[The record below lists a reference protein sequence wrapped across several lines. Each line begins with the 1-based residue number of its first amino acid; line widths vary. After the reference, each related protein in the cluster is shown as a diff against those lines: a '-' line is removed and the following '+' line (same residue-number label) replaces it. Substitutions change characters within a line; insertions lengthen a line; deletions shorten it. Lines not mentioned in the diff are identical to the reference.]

1 MKEGI
6 IDISA
11 ISVFLDSGI
20 DVFNIND
27 PFFTDLC
34 YSFTNTNDDIILEDR
49 VKYIYQ
55 NYSVCDSGC
64 TLNKENT
71 KSTTISCDCKV
82 KENINTTIN
91 PLNIQKEIES
101 YDSNIFVL
109 KCYNLVFSFNGKFKN
124 IGFWLILVLLFAN
137 IIFLILYFI
146 NGIKPILKYIFN
158 EMVNNGYLEKNSK
171 MFFNEQNKI
180 ESVDVQKEKKIKKKK
195 KKKKTS
201 NPIKKVKKHN
211 RYDNKNLSP
220 NNSNRIINL
229 KMNKGDNSFSAQKI
243 KPNNKNALNE
253 LITNKNKIS
262 IKPKAIYRN
271 KKHKMNTNH
280 TTDGYKNKDKE
291 DSDNFGIMKIDL
303 NNIENYIPPDSYQT
317 LHNYTFEEAMEY
329 DKRSI
334 FKIFYIYLLSKQI
347 IFHTFLQKNPLEL
360 IWLRICL
367 FIFMLSTDLALN
379 SLLYLKDNI
388 SKKYHYASN
397 LFLFTFTN
405 NITII
410 LLSTLISFIIMSL
423 ISKLN
428 NSTNEIRK
436 VFGEYEEKIK
446 KEKKYKINEKD
457 KITIFQKVEKILK
470 ILKIK
475 ILIFIIIELLLIL
488 FYWYFI
494 TAFCHVFPNTQFS
507 WLLDTFLS
515 ILSRII
521 IELLF
526 ALLFSKLYI
535 ISVESN
541 FYSLYRVLLFIY
553 DFS

>member
-1 MKEGI
+1 
-6 IDISA
+6 
-11 ISVFLDSGI
+11 
-20 DVFNIND
+20 
-27 PFFTDLC
+27 
-34 YSFTNTNDDIILEDR
+34 
-49 VKYIYQ
+49 
-55 NYSVCDSGC
+55 
-64 TLNKENT
+64 
-71 KSTTISCDCKV
+71 
-82 KENINTTIN
+82 
-91 PLNIQKEIES
+91 
-101 YDSNIFVL
+101 
-109 KCYNLVFSFNGKFKN
+109 
-124 IGFWLILVLLFAN
+124 
-137 IIFLILYFI
+137 
-146 NGIKPILKYIFN
+146 
-158 EMVNNGYLEKNSK
+158 
-171 MFFNEQNKI
+171 
-180 ESVDVQKEKKIKKKK
+180 
-195 KKKKTS
+195 
-201 NPIKKVKKHN
+201 
-211 RYDNKNLSP
+211 
-220 NNSNRIINL
+220 
-229 KMNKGDNSFSAQKI
+229 MNKGDNSFSAQKI